1 MFEIGPKHPLTYRQE
16 IVVPFFNRVLSAE
29 SCATV
34 GSASMGKTRL
44 LDFLM
49 RSDVQ
54 ANFLGEQA
62 DHTLLLRADCN
73 RLVQISEWGLC
84 ELMLTAIVEGCVQNP
99 KARAWR
105 KQLNDLREPVI
116 LKENALLALR
126 HLELAVSILVKEN
139 EIKLCFLL
147 DEFDTAY
154 RSLPL
159 LALFHLRALR
169 DSNKNRLSYA
179 LFLRNTPETLRN
191 PAECESFYELFS
203 RYVFG
208 LGPYSPTDVTRIVSQ
223 IEERRNYHVSLTA
236 KEKLISLSGGHPGLI
251 LALFDILTEKP
262 RLIEE
267 ENVGALVGEPL
278 IVEECTKLWM
288 SLSEEERQ
296 GLADVSQSIPLS
308 DEIRARLALKGLV
321 TGDNL
326 FSPLFF
332 RYIQKLS
339 GS

>member
-16 IVVPFFNRVLSAE
+16 IVVPFFNRVRSAE
-29 SCATV
+29 SCAIV

-44 LDFLM
+44 LDFLT

-54 ANFLGEQA
+54 AHFLDEQT
-62 DHTLLLRADCN
+62 DQTLLLRADCN
-73 RLVQISEWGLC
+73 RLAQISEWGLY
-84 ELMLTAIVEGCVQNP
+84 ELMLTAIIEGCVQNA

-116 LKENALLALR
+116 LKENSLLALR

-147 DEFDTAY
+147 DEFDVAY
-154 RSLPL
+154 QSLPL
-159 LALFHLRALR
+159 MALFHLRALR
-169 DSNKNRLSYA
+169 DSNKNRLCYA
-179 LFLRNTPETLRN
+179 LFLRHTPETLRA

-208 LGPYSPTDVTRIVSQ
+208 LGPYSPTDVTRILSQ
-223 IEERRNYHVSLTA
+223 IEDRRNYSVPVNT
-236 KEKLISLSGGHPGLI
+236 KEKLVSLSGGHPGLI

-262 RLIEE
+262 GLIEE
-267 ENVGALVGEPL
+267 ENVVGLVGEPL
-278 IVEECTKLWM
+278 IVAECAKLWI
-288 SLSEEERQ
+288 SLPEEEQQ
-296 GLADVSQSIPLS
+296 GLSNVTQAIPLS
-308 DEIRARLALKGLV
+308 DEIRKRLALKGLV
-321 TGDNL
+321 TNSAI

-332 RYIQKLS
+332 RYIRTLQ